1 MKEAFEKA
9 LFLEVASW
17 ENSRLKEAALYAL
30 EGEAKRIRPLTAFLI
45 ANTLSP
51 GFDNYHPLI
60 ALELAHT
67 SSLILD
73 DLPMMDDAK
82 QRRGKPA
89 LHIRFNQQEALL
101 TAVGLISESFR
112 QLQLAA
118 TRMNDSK
125 REKECFHILQNA
137 LVTTTEAGGLSGA
150 PLGQWMDLTL
160 SHEIHHPLLTMMQKK
175 TGVFFSSSFILGW
188 IFGGGDL
195 EKVPLVK
202 EAAYVFGIIFQL
214 MDDFIDLEE
223 DRKERPF
230 ANYVLQKSETAALE
244 FLEELKQRLAALL
257 SNLGLSKLQQVLLE
271 PLENLLSLHRSLLR
285 G

>member
-175 TGVFFSSSFILGW
+175 NGGVFFFLFHFRMDFWRGRFRKSAASKRSSLCFWHNFS
-188 IFGGGDL
+188 
-195 EKVPLVK
+195 
-202 EAAYVFGIIFQL
+202 AYG
-214 MDDFIDLEE
+214 
-223 DRKERPF
+223 
-230 ANYVLQKSETAALE
+230 
-244 FLEELKQRLAALL
+244 
-257 SNLGLSKLQQVLLE
+257 
-271 PLENLLSLHRSLLR
+271 
-285 G
+285 